1 MKRVWG
7 FILTFILILN
17 TVITPGISARAQNVV
32 GAMSGVGMQAA
43 DNEIGATSLQD
54 DNEDSVTRPAIMRR
68 ADRILGLQQYD
79 EYFIADSD
87 AKIYRDNLNE
97 SYPASYLVEEARSR
111 LGYTSLM
118 SVINFANN
126 EDFRSHPEIY
136 RDVFCNITSV
146 SADEWLNAGKA
157 GLRAEYRA
165 TMFLYDYQGEEL
177 AELDG
182 VRYGIYRTYAGT
194 NETIE
199 LYLERKAGVYAK
211 NQS

>member
-32 GAMSGVGMQAA
+32 GAMSGVGTQAA

-87 AKIYRDNLNE
+87 AKI
-97 SYPASYLVEEARSR
+97 
-111 LGYTSLM
+111 
-118 SVINFANN
+118 
-126 EDFRSHPEIY
+126 
-136 RDVFCNITSV
+136 
-146 SADEWLNAGKA
+146 
-157 GLRAEYRA
+157 
-165 TMFLYDYQGEEL
+165 
-177 AELDG
+177 
-182 VRYGIYRTYAGT
+182 
-194 NETIE
+194 
-199 LYLERKAGVYAK
+199 
-211 NQS
+211 